1 MNVLR
6 GDRYSK
12 LKYIKSQWVEKPIV
26 SFCPERLASVNWFQQ
41 LKCWSFH
48 SFYQKAWF
56 WGKGGQNCLAI
67 HSLNMTYL
75 LCFHWRKL
83 LFLWPLWFGF
93 GFFQHDFEVR
103 GDVVNGRNHQGPK
116 RARKSQDKKVKLFSP
131 ALTKSPPTPL
141 HSDPLQEDGLIHLV
155 RGLIDTA
162 RTPSRCIHN
171 RFFVF

>member
-1 MNVLR
+1 MLVISFILPKSMIL
-6 GDRYSK
+6 GEGGSK
-12 LKYIKSQWVEKPIV
+12 LPGNTFLKYDISPL
-26 SFCPERLASVNWFQQ
+26 FP
-41 LKCWSFH
+41 LKEA
-48 SFYQKAWF
+48 SFY
-56 WGKGGQNCLAI
+56 
-67 HSLNMTYL
+67 H
-75 LCFHWRKL
+75 LCFSY
-83 LFLWPLWFGF
+83 FISFWFGF